1 MDTSQKDESEGNYIS
16 EKRNLEIEKAKL
28 EQHKLKL
35 EIENLER
42 EPKGIFKDIHNFS
55 PLIIS
60 VISLLI
66 FIWIQNSLKQAGF
79 FDAKATKLQN
89 ETHDLQARKDT
100 LSLQNL
106 KLANA
111 NEQLKYEID
120 SQRSKLLSSIG
131 FKNSE
136 INDLHQVNS
145 KNLDSSYQ
153 IMINELKQVDK
164 IAGSYIFDKIIERL
178 RRDGTVSILGD
189 KIYQQLI
196 ESNDTI
202 NILLGYS
209 LLYFGS
215 QQPFYFNHFTSIF
228 GEYLTNRTVEM
239 PPLKLYDVLFKKYWS
254 DSDKLTLRT
263 NELAILN
270 RYNFS
275 SYILENYLAY
285 LSYNYEEQLAYNHY
299 ELYTTAMKLLYR
311 CDLQARRNNQFD
323 MIEYNY
329 LILARMCPQCYVS
342 TVITNCEIASG
353 SNIYQVDSNDPFNS
367 IGFDNTCLFH
377 IKDRIARELS
387 EGKKTYIDSLFA
399 ICDYRTL
406 LISKVPTGSFNNEC
420 NEKLNKW
427 RNNATNYIF
436 NERNQVRYKLAKAE
450 F

>member
-254 DSDKLTLRT
+254 DSDKLTLR
-263 NELAILN
+263 
-270 RYNFS
+270 
-275 SYILENYLAY
+275 
-285 LSYNYEEQLAYNHY
+285 
-299 ELYTTAMKLLYR
+299 
-311 CDLQARRNNQFD
+311 
-323 MIEYNY
+323 
-329 LILARMCPQCYVS
+329 
-342 TVITNCEIASG
+342 
-353 SNIYQVDSNDPFNS
+353 
-367 IGFDNTCLFH
+367 
-377 IKDRIARELS
+377 S
-387 EGKKTYIDSLFA
+387 E
-399 ICDYRTL
+399 
-406 LISKVPTGSFNNEC
+406 
-420 NEKLNKW
+420 
-427 RNNATNYIF
+427 
-436 NERNQVRYKLAKAE
+436 
-450 F
+450 